1 MKSERVKEHDLDRLL
16 SETLRQTK
24 TSPSPM
30 LNRQILNQSVL
41 EETTM
46 NQKKNNRLSGA
57 AAAAIAMCI
66 VLGGTGSAIAAH
78 KYLSP
83 VEISD
88 AVSDNDRLAKAFES
102 RSAISVNET
111 QVSGD
116 YAFTLLGLVSGSEL
130 EPYMPEANAGE
141 LSARQTYA
149 AVAISRT
156 DGAEMPEDSFCVS
169 PLIGGVDFATANN
182 GTMNTSLTWF
192 TEGNVTYELMSCDDL
207 EIFAD
212 RGVWLSVVDSFG
224 AETRAYAMD
233 DTTGTYSKKAD
244 YDGIAALFKLPFDV
258 SKADP
263 DAADAYIDAL
273 RGKDDASAD
282 DTQTENSD
290 DGHPA
295 WVTELVG
302 KLDENNINDYF
313 TLQPE
318 YSLTATPDAEGWI
331 DFGSVYIKSED
342 HTHTGSS
349 GMISLMIED
358 GTDFMV
364 TGFGYSDDPKE
375 DLCVNTLT
383 RNADGS
389 FTEDQYIIK

>member
-1 MKSERVKEHDLDRLL
+1 MKSERAKEHDLDRLL

-46 NQKKNNRLSGA
+46 NQKKNNRLPGA

-102 RSAISVNET
+102 RSAIPVNET

-149 AVAISRT
+149 AVAITRT
-156 DGAEMPEDSFCVS
+156 DKAEMPEDSFCVS

-192 TEGNVTYELMSCDDL
+192 TEGNVTYELMACDDL

-224 AETRAYAMD
+224 AEARAYAMD
-233 DTTGTYSKKAD
+233 DTTGAYSKKAD
-244 YDGIAALFKLPFDV
+244 YDGIAALFKLPLDV

-273 RGKDDASAD
+273 RGKDDAAAD
-282 DTQTENSD
+282 DPQTEDTD

-295 WVTELVG
+295 WITALVG

-318 YSLTATPDAEGWI
+318 YSLTATPDADGWI
-331 DFGSVYIKSED
+331 DFGSTYLESED

-349 GMISLMIED
+349 GTIDLMIED
-358 GTDFMV
+358 GTDFMI
-364 TGFGYSDDPKE
+364 TGFGYGDDPKE
-375 DLCVNTLT
+375 DLCVSTLT